1 MKGEIHEFLRLVW
14 HFLNLEINA
23 GTHTEAREKEKETE
37 RNSHRDRH
45 SSKKRKIQQIC
56 IE

>member
-23 GTHTEAREKEKETE
+23 GTHIEARKRKRQRKTAPETGTAA
-37 RNSHRDRH
+37 
-45 SSKKRKIQQIC
+45 KRKIQQIR

>member
-1 MKGEIHEFLRLVW
+1 MEGETHEFLRLVW

-23 GTHTEAREKEKETE
+23 GTHIETRERKRQRETAPE
-37 RNSHRDRH
+37 TGSAA
-45 SSKKRKIQQIC
+45 KRKIQQIC